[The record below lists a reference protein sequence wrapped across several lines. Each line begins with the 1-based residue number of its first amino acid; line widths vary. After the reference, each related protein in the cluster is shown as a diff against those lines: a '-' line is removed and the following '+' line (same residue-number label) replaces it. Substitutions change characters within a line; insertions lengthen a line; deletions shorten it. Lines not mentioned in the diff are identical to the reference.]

1 MQIDTTNNIDSS
13 ALHKEAMKIAAAEF
27 MGKEAQKQSI
37 RQMMGK
43 QNTRFDIN
51 LDNLRQFNQDLAR
64 YVTKNPIEAINI
76 FESQLDRIVQDHSD
90 HQKGD
95 NEKQALANA
104 NDKAF
109 PTKVKKYYV
118 NFEGHFGQNHITP
131 RGLKANLVNQFV
143 SVQGIVTRMAIVR
156 PKIQTSVHYCEA
168 TKKGLIK
175 NYTDDTNLADMAEDV
190 TRPNE
195 GNV

>member
-1 MQIDTTNNIDSS
+1 MQIDTTNNNIDSS

-27 MGKEAQKQSI
+27 MGKDAQKQAI

-90 HQKGD
+90 
-95 NEKQALANA
+95 N
-104 NDKAF
+104 
-109 PTKVKKYYV
+109 
-118 NFEGHFGQNHITP
+118 
-131 RGLKANLVNQFV
+131 
-143 SVQGIVTRMAIVR
+143 
-156 PKIQTSVHYCEA
+156 
-168 TKKGLIK
+168 
-175 NYTDDTNLADMAEDV
+175 
-190 TRPNE
+190 
-195 GNV
+195 